1 MNILITGASGFI
13 GSHLTRALSLQHEV
27 VACVRNPQRMTNR
40 FVGIKTVTVDFS
52 ANLSVDDWLPL
63 LEGVDVVINAVGILR
78 ETRRQ
83 TFELL
88 HHQAPCSLFQACEQA
103 TVRKVIQIS
112 ALGADETA
120 FSQYHLSKKAAD
132 DDLQQREL
140 DWVIIKPSL
149 VYGPGG
155 KSAAFF
161 KALSALP
168 LIPVVDTGEQ
178 RVQPIHIDDL
188 TDTIC
193 ALLTSE
199 APVRLSIDAVGSSPI
214 SIKDM
219 LLQYRHWFGII
230 PENILHVPYPLAL
243 LAGKVGGFLGNST
256 LSGEAI
262 QMLSRGNTG
271 DVSILQQT
279 LQISPRSL
287 ATALCEQPAEQA
299 DRWHARLFFLRPF
312 LRISIGL
319 LWLFTGMVSLGLY
332 PIEQSYALLSEVG
345 VHGWLAPLALFGAAL
360 LDMALGVATLSRFR
374 IQLVGKLQ
382 IILMLGYSILI
393 SMGLSEMWL
402 HPFGPITKNVPLII
416 ATMIMLSLEKD

>member
-13 GSHLTRALSLQHEV
+13 GSHLTHTLSLQHEI
-27 VACVRNPQRMTNR
+27 VACVRNPQHLTNR
-40 FVGIKTVTVDFS
+40 FVGITTVTANFS
-52 ANLSVDDWLPL
+52 TNLSVEDWLPL
-63 LEGVDVVINAVGILR
+63 LQGVDVVINAVGIIR

-88 HHQAPCSLFQACEQA
+88 HHQAPCTLFQACERA
-103 TVRKVIQIS
+103 GVRKVIQIS
-112 ALGADETA
+112 ALGADDTS

-132 DDLQQREL
+132 DYLQQRDL

-155 KSAAFF
+155 NSAAFF

-178 RVQPIHIDDL
+178 HVQPIHIDDL
-188 TDTIC
+188 TETIC
-193 ALLTSE
+193 ALLTSD
-199 APVRLSIDAVGSSPI
+199 APVRLSIDAVGPTPI

-219 LLQYRHWFGII
+219 LLQYRQWLGII
-230 PENILHVPYPLAL
+230 SPIVLHVPYLLAL
-243 LAGKVGGFLGNST
+243 LAGKVGGFLGNTT

-271 DVSILQQT
+271 DVSILQQA

-287 ATALCEQPAEQA
+287 ATALREQPAEQA
-299 DRWHARLFFLRPF
+299 DRWHARLFFLRPL

-360 LDMALGVATLSRFR
+360 LDMALGAATLSRFR

>member
-1 MNILITGASGFI
+1 MKILITGASGFI
-13 GSHLTRALSLQHEV
+13 GSHLARAICLQHEI
-27 VACVRNPQRMTNR
+27 VACVRNPQHLTNQ
-40 FVGIKTVTVDFS
+40 FVDITTVTVDFS
-52 ANLSVDDWLPL
+52 ANLRVGDWLPL
-63 LEGVDVVINAVGILR
+63 LQGVDVVINAVGIIH

-88 HHQAPCSLFQACEQA
+88 HHQVPCALFQACEQ
-103 TVRKVIQIS
+103 TGVRKVIQIS
-112 ALGADETA
+112 ALGADDTA

-132 DDLQQREL
+132 DYLQQLDL

-178 RVQPIHIDDL
+178 LVQPIHIDDL

-199 APVRLSIDAVGSSPI
+199 APVRLSIDAVGPTPI
-214 SIKDM
+214 SVKNM
-219 LLQYRHWFGII
+219 LLQYRHWLGLVSRKFL
-230 PENILHVPYPLAL
+230 NVPFPLAL
-243 LAGKVGGFLGNST
+243 LAGKLGDFLGNPI

-262 QMLSRGNTG
+262 QMLKQGNTG
-271 DVSILQQT
+271 DVSTLQQT
-279 LQISPRSL
+279 LDISPRPL
-287 ATALCEQPAEQA
+287 ATALYEQPAEQA
-299 DRWHARLFFLRPF
+299 DRWHARLFFLRPL

-319 LWLFTGMVSLGLY
+319 LWLFTGIISLGLY
-332 PIEQSYALLSEVG
+332 PIEQSYALLSKVG
-345 VHGWLAPLALFGAAL
+345 IHDSLAPVTLFTAAL
-360 LDMALGVATLSRFR
+360 LDMALGIATLGRFH
-374 IQLVGKLQ
+374 IILVGKLQ
-382 IILMLGYSILI
+382 IILMLGYSVLI

-402 HPFGPITKNVPLII
+402 HPFGPITKNIPLLI
-416 ATMIMLSLEKD
+416 ATLIMLSLEKD